1 VARAGDVKGGF
12 VGFDEDGGFRRTS
25 QRAERAIRY
34 SERKR
39 AEQSNLGRLG
49 PVSWPRASLTRSRA
63 AGTPTELLEP
73 AQASMLPRFA
83 VVLVAGAALGLSWQP
98 YGFWPLLLVA
108 IPAFT
113 LGVRGV
119 RPAAG
124 LGLGYLFGLT
134 MLLFAV
140 GWLHVLG
147 TWIAALLIIFMALFF
162 GLLGLTVTLVSGL
175 RWWPLATACC
185 WVLIEYAYSRIPFG
199 GFGWTRIAYAAV
211 DTPLAGFFPI
221 IGVAGV
227 SFAVALIGQLIAW
240 AILTLWSARRGR
252 PAWRRQLL
260 IAAALTVGLG
270 LLGSALRLY
279 QVEPEAGSAGSV
291 RVGIVQGN
299 IPGRGI
305 EAMGR
310 ARSVTNNHL
319 SETIQLMTK
328 ARLGEV
334 PEPDFVLWPENST
347 DIDPTVDP
355 LTKLTVQAAADVADR
370 PILVGA
376 VMQGPGDD
384 ERQTAALWWDPE
396 RGVLARYDKQNLV
409 PFGEW
414 IPFRAQ
420 LLPLIPL
427 LQQVG
432 AQSIAGTR
440 PGVLDVA
447 VAGRPIKIG
456 DVICFELAYDQTLY
470 SSLIGGA
477 QVMMVQSNNATY
489 GGTGQIEQQFA
500 ITRARAMESRRE
512 IAVATTNSVSGFIT
526 RDGAVVARTQEFT
539 AQSMV
544 VDMPLRS
551 ALTPAVRVAP
561 WLERSLALL
570 AILACLA
577 AALGSRA
584 AVLKRSGQARFPSAS
599 DDEVHG
605 LQSATRAERAPA
617 SEAINHEKETPVEP
631 TDAADDESGQRSRGG
646 THLTR
651 PGTDSGDH
659 SDLQRVG
666 EHRPYRQPDP

>member
-1 VARAGDVKGGF
+1 
-12 VGFDEDGGFRRTS
+12 
-25 QRAERAIRY
+25 
-34 SERKR
+34 
-39 AEQSNLGRLG
+39 
-49 PVSWPRASLTRSRA
+49 VSRPLASLTRSRPV
-63 AGTPTELLEP
+63 GTPTEPPEP
-73 AQASMLPRFA
+73 AHVFMLLRVA
-83 VVLVAGAALGLSWQP
+83 VVLLAGAALGLSWQP

-113 LGVRGV
+113 LVVRGV
-119 RPAAG
+119 RPAAA

-134 MLLFAV
+134 MLVLAV
-140 GWLHVLG
+140 SWLHVLG

-162 GLLGLTVTLVSGL
+162 GLLGLTVTLVSRL
-175 RWWPLATACC
+175 RWWPLAAACC

-227 SFAVALIGQLIAW
+227 SFVVALIGQLIAW

-252 PAWRRQLL
+252 PARKSHL
-260 IAAALTVGLG
+260 ILAAALTVGLG
-270 LLGSALRLY
+270 LIGSALRLY
-279 QVEPEAGSAGSV
+279 QVEPAVGSAGSV

-334 PEPDFVLWPENST
+334 PEPDFLLWPENST
-347 DIDPTVDP
+347 DIDPIVDP
-355 LTKLTVQAAADVADR
+355 LTRLTVQAAVDVADR

-376 VMQGPGDD
+376 VMQGPGVD

-396 RGVLARYDKQNLV
+396 RGAVGRYDKQNLV

-432 AQSIAGTR
+432 AQSIAGTG

-470 SSLIGGA
+470 RSLIGGA

-526 RDGAVVARTQEFT
+526 RDGAVAARTQEFT

-551 ALTPAVRVAP
+551 ALTPAIRVAP
-561 WLERSLALL
+561 WLERAMALV
-570 AILACLA
+570 AVLACV
-577 AALGSRA
+577 AALWHRTPNR
-584 AVLKRSGQARFPSAS
+584 V
-599 DDEVHG
+599 
-605 LQSATRAERAPA
+605 RAER
-617 SEAINHEKETPVEP
+617 SVAIKPETSEKETPVEP
-631 TDAADDESGQRSRGG
+631 TDAAEDDPEQRGRGG
-646 THLTR
+646 TQLSS

-659 SDLQRVG
+659 PDLQRVG
-666 EHRPYRQPDP
+666 EHRTDHQPDP

>member
-1 VARAGDVKGGF
+1 M
-12 VGFDEDGGFRRTS
+12 
-25 QRAERAIRY
+25 
-34 SERKR
+34 
-39 AEQSNLGRLG
+39 
-49 PVSWPRASLTRSRA
+49 
-63 AGTPTELLEP
+63 LL
-73 AQASMLPRFA
+73 RVA
-83 VVLVAGAALGLSWQP
+83 VVLLAGAALGLSWQP
-98 YGFWPLLLVA
+98 YGFWPMLLVA

-119 RPAAG
+119 RPAAA

-134 MLLFAV
+134 MLLLAV
-140 GWLHVLG
+140 SWLHVLG

-162 GLLGLTVTLVSGL
+162 GVLGLTVTLVGRL

-199 GFGWTRIAYAAV
+199 GFGWSRIAYAAV
-211 DTPLAGFFPI
+211 DTPLAGFFPV

-227 SFAVALIGQLIAW
+227 SFVVALIGQLIAW
-240 AILTLWSARRGR
+240 AILTLWSTRRGQ
-252 PAWRRQLL
+252 PARMSHLVL
-260 IAAALTVGLG
+260 AAALTIGLG

-279 QVEPEAGSAGSV
+279 QVEPEVGSAGSV

-355 LTKLTVQAAADVADR
+355 LTRLTVQAAVDVADR

-376 VMQGPGDD
+376 VMQGPGID

-396 RGVLARYDKQNLV
+396 RGVVARYDKQNLV

-432 AQSIAGTR
+432 AQSIAGTG

-470 SSLIGGA
+470 RSLIGGA

-526 RDGAVVARTQEFT
+526 RDGTVAARTQEFT

-551 ALTPAVRVAP
+551 ALTPAIRVAP
-561 WLERSLALL
+561 WLERAVALVAVL
-570 AILACLA
+570 SCV
-577 AALGSRA
+577 AALWHRTQRSRGA
-584 AVLKRSGQARFPSAS
+584 KR
-599 DDEVHG
+599 
-605 LQSATRAERAPA
+605 
-617 SEAINHEKETPVEP
+617 SEAIKPETSEKETPVEP
-631 TDAADDESGQRSRGG
+631 TDAAEDHPGQRGRGA
-646 THLTR
+646 TQLSR
-651 PGTDSGDH
+651 PGTDTGDH
-659 SDLQRVG
+659 PDLQRVG
-666 EHRPYRQPDP
+666 EHRPDHQPDP

>member
-1 VARAGDVKGGF
+1 
-12 VGFDEDGGFRRTS
+12 
-25 QRAERAIRY
+25 
-34 SERKR
+34 
-39 AEQSNLGRLG
+39 
-49 PVSWPRASLTRSRA
+49 VSRPLASLRRSGA
-63 AGTPTELLEP
+63 NGTPASTPEP
-73 AQASMLPRFA
+73 AQVSMLVRVV
-83 VVLVAGAALGLSWQP
+83 VVLLAGVALGLSWQP
-98 YGFWPLLLVA
+98 YGLWPLLLVS

-113 LGVRGV
+113 LAIRGV
-119 RPAAG
+119 RPAAA

-134 MLLFAV
+134 MLILAV
-140 GWLHVLG
+140 SWLHVLG
-147 TWIAALLIIFMALFF
+147 TWIAALLIVFMALFF
-162 GLLGLTVTLVSGL
+162 GLLGLTVTLVSRL
-175 RWWPLATACC
+175 PWWPLATACC

-227 SFAVALIGQLIAW
+227 SFIVALIGQLLAW
-240 AILTLWSARRGR
+240 ALLTLWSLRRGR
-252 PAWRRQLL
+252 PAQRTHVL
-260 IAAALTVGLG
+260 IAAALIISLG

-279 QVEPEAGSAGSV
+279 QVEAGVGSAGSV

-310 ARSVTNNHL
+310 ARSVTSNHL
-319 SETIQLMTK
+319 SETIHLMTK

-334 PEPDFVLWPENST
+334 PEPDFILWPENST

-355 LTKLTVQAAADVADR
+355 LTRLTVQAAADVADR

-376 VMQGPGDD
+376 VMQGPGFD
-384 ERQTAALWWDPE
+384 ERQTAALWWDPD

-432 AQSIAGTR
+432 AQSVAGTG
-440 PGVLDVA
+440 PGVLDVT
-447 VAGRPIKIG
+447 VSGRPIKIG
-456 DVICFELAYDQTLY
+456 DVICFELAYDQTIY
-470 SSLIGGA
+470 RSLIGGA
-477 QVMMVQSNNATY
+477 QVLMVQSNNATY

-526 RDGAVVARTQEFT
+526 RDGAVATRTEEFT

-544 VDMPLRS
+544 VEMPLRS
-551 ALTPAVRVAP
+551 ALTPAITVAP
-561 WLERSLALL
+561 WLEKGLALV
-570 AILACLA
+570 AVLACV
-577 AALGSRA
+577 AALWHRTQRSR
-584 AVLKRSGQARFPSAS
+584 GAS
-599 DDEVHG
+599 LE
-605 LQSATRAERAPA
+605 ERATET
-617 SEAINHEKETPVEP
+617 SEKETPVER
-631 TDAADDESGQRSRGG
+631 TDAAHDNPEQDGRGA
-646 THLTR
+646 TQLRR
-651 PGTDSGDH
+651 PGPDTGDH
-659 SDLQRVG
+659 PDLQRVG
-666 EHRPYRQPDP
+666 EHRTDHQPDP